1 MPPSSSEKQRLE
13 KLIHKLGKL
22 HRKDK
27 VKTKPKYSYDK
38 KKHDDYVV
46 YVKYEEEEAEEQDDD
61 DDEDG
66 EYGNNVISYSNAY
79 PDDVYESGSSYE
91 APSEQ
96 PYLFDKAD
104 LKHFKP
110 YIKNAIFLK

>member
-1 MPPSSSEKQRLE
+1 M
-13 KLIHKLGKL
+13 

-27 VKTKPKYSYDK
+27 VKTKPNYSVDK

-46 YVKYEEEEAEEQDDD
+46 YVKYEEEEEENDDN
-61 DDEDG
+61 DG
-66 EYGNNVISYSNAY
+66 YGDNPSYSIAY
-79 PDDVYESGSSYE
+79 SDDLYESSGSYE